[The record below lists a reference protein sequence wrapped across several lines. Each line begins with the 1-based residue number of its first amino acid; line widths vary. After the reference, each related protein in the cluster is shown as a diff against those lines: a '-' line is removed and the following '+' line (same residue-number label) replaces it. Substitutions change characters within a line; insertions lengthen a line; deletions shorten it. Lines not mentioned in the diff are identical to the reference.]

1 MADKINIPARFK
13 KLIEDYGF
21 EDTKLLDKAVA
32 TRSSEDWFAI
42 LFHDAEGDEYFAVDF
57 CYAGGGTGQFGL
69 LKIDRVDGWEIQNDY
84 VGPFESIKEFKNE
97 KLTLRFF

>member
-1 MADKINIPARFK
+1 MPKQIAIAPHFRQ
-13 KLIEDYGF
+13 LIEVYGF

-42 LFHDAEGDEYFAVDF
+42 LFHDTEAEEFFAVDF
-57 CYAGGGTGQFGL
+57 AYYGRGQSPHG
-69 LKIDRVDGWEIQNDY
+69 IDRIEGWEIQNDY

-97 KLTLRFF
+97 ELKQSFF